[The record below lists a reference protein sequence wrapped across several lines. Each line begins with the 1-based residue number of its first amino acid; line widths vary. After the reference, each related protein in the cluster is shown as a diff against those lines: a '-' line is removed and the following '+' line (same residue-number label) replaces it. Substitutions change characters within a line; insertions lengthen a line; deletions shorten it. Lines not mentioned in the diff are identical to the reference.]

1 MQAVLFIPR
10 QPPIAFFWA
19 TANDSVKTIPQC
31 GTLQVFTTPSPTTSV
46 QPVGPFYFTA
56 AAQGYVPETQLVTQQ
71 IGGAFNW
78 TANYAV
84 GTQLLFAMTDSAN
97 NSGGAVDGYTV
108 IPGSDSCE
116 LNSASNSPAW
126 LNVATYPDNNPCSEI
141 DFDLTVGKAP
151 FTVSIL
157 VPQSGAYLNA
167 TGIDKKSFTVK
178 NIVPAGQSY
187 NFWVTDSEGAS
198 SYTSFPRTS
207 QLNQSSCSEAVRPG
221 GDSST
226 SVGTVVGAVIGS
238 VLGALV
244 IAGVAWWFV
253 RRRNRQRAERYRQQ
267 PPAATSEFRTADGRA
282 PLVEPFRIPMAGAAA
297 GGGAA
302 AGDTFD
308 DHSPNADSFEKG
320 LYPLSPDQHYRRD
333 GPPSAGVVPAPPPP
347 SHLYDPSAHPYGHA
361 YDPYDHA
368 SYTATAAS
376 ASAAGGHGYDPVAS
390 SSPADT
396 TEYLSPSSAPGT
408 SYLGEH
414 QQHQQ
419 HGVRDD
425 AEAPAGDGTDGLAH
439 PGEFEYRLPG
449 ESPTGPAG
457 PPRPWAQQQGAMP
470 YGHRP
475 Y

>member
-1 MQAVLFIPR
+1 MQAVLWIPR

-31 GTLQVFTTPSPTTSV
+31 GQFEVFTTASPTTNV

-56 AAQGYVPETQLVTQQ
+56 AAPGYLPETQLVTAN
-71 IGGAFNW
+71 IGGTFNW

-97 NSGGAVDGYTV
+97 NSGGAVDGYTI

-116 LNSASNSPAW
+116 LNSASTESQW
-126 LNVATYPDNNPCSEI
+126 LNVATYPENNPCDEI

-167 TGIDKKSFTVK
+167 TDIDKKSFTIK

-187 NFWVTDSEGAS
+187 NFWVTDSEGS
-198 SYTSFPRTS
+198 STYVSWPRTS
-207 QLNQSSCSEAVRPG
+207 QLNQNGCSEAIRPDDG
-221 GDSST
+221 SAT

-238 VLGALV
+238 VLGALL

-282 PLVEPFRIPMAGAAA
+282 PLVEPFRIPMAEAGAAGAA
-297 GGGAA
+297 GGGDA
-302 AGDTFD
+302 FE
-308 DHSPNADSFEKG
+308 DHSPNAESFEKG
-320 LYPLSPDQHYRRD
+320 LYPLSTDHHYRRD

-347 SHLYDPSAHPYGHA
+347 PPSHLYDPSAHPYAHA
-361 YDPYDHA
+361 YDPYEHA
-368 SYTATAAS
+368 TYSATPAS
-376 ASAAGGHGYDPVAS
+376 TSAGGAHGYDPVAS
-390 SSPADT
+390 SPADT
-396 TEYLSPSSAPGT
+396 AEYLSPSTAPGT
-408 SYLGEH
+408 SYAGEQRH
-414 QQHQQ
+414 D
-419 HGVRDD
+419 GRDD
-425 AEAPAGDGTDGLAH
+425 VEAPAGDGTDGLAH
-439 PGEFEYRLPG
+439 PDDFTYRLPG

-457 PPRPWAQQQGAMP
+457 PPRPWAQP
-470 YGHRP
+470 YGHQP